1 MTSFFRMV
9 NDELAVRPPTTHDTM
24 FSRMKLIEYTW
35 LYNLRFENVMGMQNV
50 LVSCMWGAMYMK
62 IGTTTTMVSRNVKE
76 TNWNFEELLYGPDVE
91 HDFDE

>member
-35 LYNLRFENVMGMQNV
+35 LYNARFENVAGMQNM
-50 LVSCMWGAMYMK
+50 LVSCLWGAIYMK
-62 IGTTTTMVSRNVKE
+62 IGTNVSIVSRTVKE
-76 TNWNFEELLYGPDVE
+76 TNWNFDEFYHGPDVE